1 MEAPS
6 PLPRKGVSRTFAA
19 SNSRSRLIGDYATE
33 SATELRRSLDAGGE
47 AEPRCL
53 AIMWD
58 DEDLIAAYRRLCTW
72 VERERR
78 RRGDTQPDQQWLRRS
93 RLCADV
99 PPLTLK
105 ELLRELQAFKEIEE
119 S

>member
-1 MEAPS
+1 MFDE
-6 PLPRKGVSRTFAA
+6 RDV
-19 SNSRSRLIGDYATE
+19 
-33 SATELRRSLDAGGE
+33 
-47 AEPRCL
+47 L
-53 AIMWD
+53 AR
-58 DEDLIAAYRRLCTW
+58 YRRMAGW
-72 VERERR
+72 IDRERR
-78 RRGDTQPDQQWLRRS
+78 RRGDTRPDQQWLRRS